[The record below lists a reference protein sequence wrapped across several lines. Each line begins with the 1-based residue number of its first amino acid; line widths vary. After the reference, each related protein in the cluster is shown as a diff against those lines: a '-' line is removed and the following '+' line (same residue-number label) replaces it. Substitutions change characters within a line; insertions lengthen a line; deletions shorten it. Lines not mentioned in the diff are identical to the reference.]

1 MNTQFSEEIQIAD
14 TYMRKTFNMLSHAGE
29 AYQYYT
35 EIVFTPVTMAIVQKT
50 KNNKCF

>member
-1 MNTQFSEEIQIAD
+1 MANEH
-14 TYMRKTFNMLSHAGE
+14 MRKIFNMLSHRGE

-35 EIVFTPVTMAIVQKT
+35 EIHFSPVTMAIMKT